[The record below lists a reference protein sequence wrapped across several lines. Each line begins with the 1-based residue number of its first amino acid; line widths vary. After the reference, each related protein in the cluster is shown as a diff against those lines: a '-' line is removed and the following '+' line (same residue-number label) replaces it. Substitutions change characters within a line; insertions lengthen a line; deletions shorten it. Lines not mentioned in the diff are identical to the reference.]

1 MDFNVLSCWYFYG
14 KPDYMVHMEC
24 RNLHLDRNIIKCMVW
39 YKVSLLMGMAECWII
54 RLSGK
59 TAHIE
64 FFMPLVTKCL
74 ICPRE
79 YYIILNLWHI
89 LMHKKCTRW
98 VGSSPSEMFL
108 LSTMYAYNVEIVL
121 IFLQILL
128 VNNEVDNVGRY
139 LLYLDEFDCE
149 ELSDVSRLH

>member
-1 MDFNVLSCWYFYG
+1 
-14 KPDYMVHMEC
+14 
-24 RNLHLDRNIIKCMVW
+24 
-39 YKVSLLMGMAECWII
+39 
-54 RLSGK
+54 
-59 TAHIE
+59 
-64 FFMPLVTKCL
+64 
-74 ICPRE
+74 
-79 YYIILNLWHI
+79 
-89 LMHKKCTRW
+89 MHKKCTRW